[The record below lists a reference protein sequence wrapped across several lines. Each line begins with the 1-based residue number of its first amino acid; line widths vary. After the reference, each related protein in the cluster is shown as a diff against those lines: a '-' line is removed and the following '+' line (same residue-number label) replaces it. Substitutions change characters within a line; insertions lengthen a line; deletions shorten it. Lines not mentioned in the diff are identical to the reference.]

1 MTNHSPCAWMNR
13 LRFMLLALVACSS
26 ETVAPQPDPCEV
38 AASLRSNP
46 AFTTVAEEAD
56 IAARSLPGGFGGLYQ
71 EFGASS
77 DGFMVAFF
85 KDTSSAATRKADLR
99 KLLLCR
105 GAYPGWTGVFLTT
118 ELSQIEIRQG
128 QYTGTELLEYL
139 GRLESLKGDA
149 SVWGI
154 EVDPEQNRVWI
165 GLEDPAQ
172 RGRIEQ
178 LAAAQGVPSGA
189 LAIEGP
195 PPVTGSEQFES
206 LSPLI
211 ATDPAPELPGVFGFA
226 LKVRFTNRQASVRY
240 PEWCADQ
247 GLRYFRYTLQKWN
260 GMEWKLVKATVCAL
274 ILFPPRPVGPGESVT
289 DSIPVTATRRL
300 HTFPP
305 WLSARITGTYRFVG
319 AVYMDTTSGP
329 GGFTVVT
336 NLAPL
341 EEQVSVPFKIL
352 NRGNY

>member
-1 MTNHSPCAWMNR
+1 MRGARSGSIVAKLHVI
-13 LRFMLLALVACSS
+13 LLGVVACSS
-26 ETVAPQPDPCEV
+26 ETVEPEPDPCDM
-38 AASLRSNP
+38 AQSIRATS

-56 IAARSLPGGFGGLYQ
+56 IAARALPGGFGGLYQ

-77 DGFMVAFF
+77 DGIMVAFF
-85 KDTSSAATRKADLR
+85 KDTSFPAIRKADLR

-105 GAYPGWTGVFLTT
+105 GAYPEWSGVFLTT
-118 ELSQIEIRQG
+118 DLSQIEIRQG

-139 GRLESLKGDA
+139 GQLESLKNDA

-154 EVDPEQNRVWI
+154 EVDPEQNKVWI
-165 GLEDPAQ
+165 GLEDAAQ

-211 ATDPAPELPGVFGFA
+211 ETDLIEEFPGAFGFF
-226 LKVRFTNRQASVRY
+226 LMVRFTNRQASVRY
-240 PEWCADQ
+240 PEWCAD
-247 GLRYFRYTLQKWN
+247 GGARFFRYTLQKWN
-260 GMEWKLVKATVCAL
+260 GTEWKMVKATVCDL
-274 ILFPPRPVGPGESVT
+274 IFFPPRPVGPGESVT
-289 DSIPVTATRRL
+289 DSIPVAAGRRL
-300 HTFPP
+300 HAFPP
-305 WLSARITGTYRFVG
+305 WLSARITGTYRLVG
-319 AVYMDTTSGP
+319 AVYTDTTSGP
-329 GGFTVVT
+329 AGLTVVT
-336 NLAPL
+336 NPAPL
-341 EEQVSVPFKIL
+341 EEQVSVPFRVL